1 MTETLEAADTEDF
14 CNSLMMGTFVQK
26 DEHGFVFNFADAQTA
41 VVDADELK
49 DVPASGSEWELLIE
63 RPHGTQWLASVRK
76 AQALKVWDDIHTMVK
91 EGRVIEGLVVGV
103 NRGGL
108 IVDVGVRGFVP
119 MSQIERFRVDDASPL
134 LGCKLRFKVTEF
146 DEKRG
151 NLVLSRRAVLEESL
165 GEDRRKAMAELS
177 PGQQFDGRVRTLTQF
192 GAFVEFGPGIQG
204 LLHKDNMSWGRIGR
218 PSDFLSE
225 GDPVRIVILEI
236 DEERGRIA
244 LGHKQLKEDP
254 WETSLDQ
261 FKEGDV
267 FEGTVSSL
275 ADFGAFVSLGEG
287 VEGLLHVT
295 EISWARVHD
304 PREVLKVGDSVRVQI
319 IGIDGNQRRLSLS
332 MKRLEANPWETFAAQ
347 HSVGSRVFGK
357 VVNLTDFGAFVEVAP
372 AIDGLIHV
380 SDFSWTEKVTKASDV
395 VSVGQEIEAVIL
407 ELDVESGRL
416 GLGLK
421 QLTQDP
427 WASAEEIAVPG
438 KRIDVEITRLVD
450 FGAFARITDGIEGLI
465 HISEMSD
472 DRINKASEVVKV
484 GQTVNVLVTGFD
496 RANQRI
502 SLSIKRQELGDA
514 GDAREYREEGSSM
527 ALGDLLRD
535 RLNKEKTDE

>member
-1 MTETLEAADTEDF
+1 
-14 CNSLMMGTFVQK
+14 
-26 DEHGFVFNFADAQTA
+26 
-41 VVDADELK
+41 
-49 DVPASGSEWELLIE
+49 
-63 RPHGTQWLASVRK
+63 
-76 AQALKVWDDIHTMVK
+76 
-91 EGRVIEGLVVGV
+91 
-103 NRGGL
+103 
-108 IVDVGVRGFVP
+108 
-119 MSQIERFRVDDASPL
+119 
-134 LGCKLRFKVTEF
+134 
-146 DEKRG
+146 
-151 NLVLSRRAVLEESL
+151 
-165 GEDRRKAMAELS
+165 
-177 PGQQFDGRVRTLTQF
+177 
-192 GAFVEFGPGIQG
+192 
-204 LLHKDNMSWGRIGR
+204 
-218 PSDFLSE
+218 
-225 GDPVRIVILEI
+225 
-236 DEERGRIA
+236 
-244 LGHKQLKEDP
+244 
-254 WETSLDQ
+254 
-261 FKEGDV
+261 
-267 FEGTVSSL
+267 
-275 ADFGAFVSLGEG
+275 VSLGEG